1 MNLPSVYKN
10 YFVEVIDNVLT
21 KEECDVLINKIEEKG
36 LEDALI
42 NDGGYQRYVPYVRNS
57 KRCIIDDKE
66 IANMIYSRI
75 VNKLPK
81 VFNNKK
87 LSGINERLRF
97 LKYNEGEYFKGHF
110 DGTYTTPDNLQ
121 ISQITLQLY
130 LNEGFEGGET
140 TFINPNNEDEIQKYI
155 PKTGSVLLF
164 QHDMYHEGSVLQKGI
179 KYAMRTDIM
188 FFNELDEI
196 FFKKKEF

>member
-10 YFVEVIDNVLT
+10 YYVEIIDNVLT
-21 KEECDVLINKIEEKG
+21 KEECDSLINKIEEKG
-36 LEDALI
+36 FEDALI
-42 NDGGYQRYVPYVRNS
+42 NDGGHQRYVPYVRNS

-75 VNKLPK
+75 KNKLPI

-87 LSGINERLRF
+87 LIGINERLRF

-110 DGTYTTPDNLQ
+110 DGNYITPDNLQ

-130 LNEGFEGGET
+130 LNENFEGGET
-140 TFINPNNEDEIQKYI
+140 TFINPYNDEDLGKYI

-164 QHDMYHEGSVLQKGI
+164 QHDMYHEGSTLLKGI

-188 FFNELDEI
+188 FMNEEN
-196 FFKKKEF
+196 